1 MQAFNSPHACPAAGS
16 GTLFSPSA
24 TTHDKENRPMQSR
37 VRNWVL
43 TAAVAALA
51 LSPVASAQEAP
62 RADATAPVVK
72 PRVRGTIVQVDGNT
86 LTVKAANDALLNV
99 HLNNNAKVV
108 AIVRASLTDIKPG
121 SFIGTT
127 AVPQP
132 DGTLRAVEVHIFPES
147 MRGTGEGHR
156 AWDLGPR
163 STMSI
168 GTVATAVEKV
178 EGHTLTIKYRDGE
191 KTVVVAPDTA
201 IVSYVPADRTE
212 LKANAKVFIG
222 AATQNAD
229 GSLETDRVNV
239 GRDGVTPPM

>member
-1 MQAFNSPHACPAAGS
+1 
-16 GTLFSPSA
+16 
-24 TTHDKENRPMQSR
+24 MQSN
-37 VRNWVL
+37 VRKWVL
-43 TAAVAALA
+43 FAALA
-51 LSPVASAQEAP
+51 TLVLSPLASAQEAP
-62 RADATAPVVK
+62 RAGATAPAVK

-86 LTVKAANDALLNV
+86 LTVKAANGALLNI

-108 AIVRASLTDIKPG
+108 AIVGASLTDIKPG
-121 SFIGTT
+121 TFVGTT

-132 DGTLRAVEVHIFPES
+132 GGTLRAVEVHIFPES

-156 AWDLGPR
+156 AWDLGPS
-163 STMSI
+163 STMTN

-191 KTVVVAPDTA
+191 KAVVVTPDTA

-212 LKANAKVFIG
+212 LKANAKVFIS

-239 GRDGVTPPM
+239 GRDGLTPPM

>member
-1 MQAFNSPHACPAAGS
+1 
-16 GTLFSPSA
+16 
-24 TTHDKENRPMQSR
+24 MQSN
-37 VRNWVL
+37 VTKWVL
-43 TAAVAALA
+43 AAALATLA

-62 RADATAPVVK
+62 RADAGAPVAK
-72 PRVRGTIVQVDGNT
+72 PRVRGTIVQVEGNT
-86 LTVKAANDALLNV
+86 LTVKAANGALLNV

-108 AIVRASLTDIKPG
+108 AIVGASLTDIKPG

-127 AVPQP
+127 AVPQS

-163 STMSI
+163 STMTN

-191 KTVVVAPDTA
+191 KMVVVTPDTA
-201 IVSYVPADRTE
+201 VVSYVPADRTE

-222 AATQNAD
+222 AATQNPD